1 MKNHKKSLTI
11 VRFFFPEVQKV
22 TDSEK
27 SALVEVTPSDASHG
41 DVKNHKTC
49 ALAIACKRFFHADG
63 VIIGLTTSYIIKGK
77 IATRFLNPDSISRE
91 ITSFDR
97 KAGFDIGFYNLCAVS
112 PGRRLG
118 VHRSGKSG
126 EHGSNN
132 KRTKGYRHYTSGV
145 RTTLGQFPDF
155 KGVAQSFK

>member
-1 MKNHKKSLTI
+1 MKNQKSMAI
-11 VRFFFPEVQKV
+11 VRFFFPQVENVI
-22 TDSEK
+22 DSLK
-27 SALVEVTPSDASHG
+27 GALIEVTLSDASHG

-63 VIIGLTTSYIIKGK
+63 VIIGLTTSYIVKGK
-77 IATRFLNPDSISRE
+77 TAIRFSNPDSISRE

-97 KAGFDIGFYNLCAVS
+97 KAGFDIGFYNLCAIS

-126 EHGSNN
+126 KSASHG
-132 KRTKGYRHYTSGV
+132 KRVKGYRHYTSGV
-145 RTTLGQFPDF
+145 RTTLGHSPDF
-155 KGVAQSFK
+155 KGVA